1 MIAAPVSVFVI
12 DAMRYGVEASGA
24 RRLATSAN
32 PTPAD
37 QTSSS
42 PWTTPT
48 TAPGRRLS
56 FTNEAAFASSL
67 SATAVTGLVIASLQ
81 NQDCSPPSDDD
92 QRVGRW

>member
-12 DAMRYGVEASGA
+12 DAIRCIVELSDA

-42 PWTTPT
+42 PCTTPT
-48 TAPGRRLS
+48 AAPGRRFS

-67 SATAVTGLVIASLQ
+67 SATAVTGLVIAPLP
-81 NQDCSPPSDDD
+81 NHDLFAA
-92 QRVGRW
+92 